1 MRPAP
6 GSPWSQTLHG
16 LVACPPAVPSAS
28 NTLHPHMLMT
38 ASLTSSK
45 SLLKVTF
52 PDHLLK
58 TYPSVL
64 PCLPIP
70 LPLRSSQ
77 GLASNRLL
85 THYFSIYSSSFSSHQ
100 FYLDADF

>member
-1 MRPAP
+1 MSPAP
-6 GSPWSQTLHG
+6 RSPWSQAPRG

-28 NTLHPHMLMT
+28 NTLHPHVLGT

-58 TYPSVL
+58 TYPSAL
-64 PCLPIP
+64 PCLPVS
-70 LPLRSSQ
+70 LPL
-77 GLASNRLL
+77 
-85 THYFSIYSSSFSSHQ
+85 
-100 FYLDADF
+100 